1 MAFPITVDERRRWLY
16 TLKQAP
22 ALRHTRTSI
31 LLRLLG
37 RARPVEPGPGT
48 SVCMEGQEVDGVYLL
63 RSGEWKV
70 MAGGMVLLHLR
81 SGMSLG
87 VEALARGAWPVT
99 VKAVSASQALFIPRA
114 ELEVAAGAPRLG
126 LPAPGPRAEVVTFQT
141 QGMEL
146 PPAVLSTLVELVA
159 KVMVHDFG
167 DRVLLVRGGARE
179 TKGAVRGADGVF
191 RRTVGPRSTSHGAT
205 WMQPSGVP
213 GALDD
218 DFDCVLVDGLAVP
231 DGVTV
236 REVRLTPSAGEA
248 LGTACGAS
256 VLPTVLLSPW
266 KPRSSPSLKGRPLPD
281 EDEWDADA
289 PPPSCRLRL
298 DWERLV
304 ARPGDTRPL
313 AALGLDAGTRDALS
327 RWARAITGRRVG
339 LALSGGGVWGFYH
352 AHILRRLT
360 ALDVPVDFLSSSS
373 MGSLVGAYFCGT
385 ARDGREG
392 MDGLRRLRYR
402 AKHGHLSAAA
412 LSSVVTTQA
421 MEWLVRGDLGNMAL
435 EELPT
440 GFLPVTTD
448 LTTGRCV
455 VLEQGPLA
463 LAVRASGSA
472 PGVWAPT
479 LQPPARYVDGAF
491 TSMVPV
497 DVLLNAGADLV
508 FSSNIF
514 PAGHHQAARPLLP
527 GAVGLFLSALN
538 PVARARDLLASGV
551 LLLHRN
557 GDLESARGDLRY
569 DVGTRDHPL
578 LGSMRFTHVDAVLEE
593 AARDMALEQKLLEF
607 KQAWES
613 LRVRRTPCGGRR
625 AA

>member
-1 MAFPITVDERRRWLY
+1 MASPLTVDERRRWLY

-22 ALRHTRTSI
+22 ALRHTRASV
-31 LLRLLG
+31 LLRLLE
-37 RARPVEPGPGT
+37 RARPVEPQPG
-48 SVCMEGQEVDGVYLL
+48 EGICREGEPVEGIYLL
-63 RSGEWKV
+63 RSGEWRV
-70 MAGGMVLLHLR
+70 MAGGTVLLHLR

-87 VEALARGAWPVT
+87 VEALARGTWPVT
-99 VKAVSASQALFIPRA
+99 VTAGSASHALFLPRA
-114 ELEVAAGAPRLG
+114 ELEAVAAVPRHAGAAGRVD
-126 LPAPGPRAEVVTFQT
+126 VVTFRAQD
-141 QGMEL
+141 GLEL
-146 PPAVLSTLVELVA
+146 PPRVLSLLVELVA

-167 DRVLLVRGGARE
+167 DRVLLVRPGPKRME
-179 TKGAVRGADGVF
+179 GAVRGADGVF
-191 RRTVGPRSTSHGAT
+191 RRTVGPRA
-205 WMQPSGVP
+205 
-213 GALDD
+213 ALLPEGE
-218 DFDCVLVDGLAVP
+218 DFDCVLVDGVPVP
-231 DGVTV
+231 DGLTP
-236 REVRLTPSAGEA
+236 REVWLLPPGGAVDG
-248 LGTACGAS
+248 LGTPGAP

-266 KPRSSPSLKGRPLPD
+266 RPQGSPTLCGRSLPD
-281 EDEWDADA
+281 EDGWDEHA
-289 PPPSCRLRL
+289 PPPGCRLRL

-304 ARPGDTRPL
+304 VRPGDSRPL

-352 AHILRRLT
+352 VHLLRRLA
-360 ALDVPVDFLSSSS
+360 ALDVPVDFLSGAS
-373 MGSLVGAYFCGT
+373 MGSLVGAYYCGT

-392 MDGLRRLRYR
+392 LDGLRRLQHR
-402 AKHGHLSAAA
+402 ARGGHLSAAA

-421 MEWLVRGDLGNMAL
+421 MEWLVRGDLGDLAL
-435 EELPT
+435 EELPM

-455 VLEQGPLA
+455 VLEKGPLA

-514 PAGHHQAARPLLP
+514 PMGQHHATRPLLP

-538 PVARARDLLASGV
+538 PVARAKDLLASGV

-578 LGSMRFTHVDAVLEE
+578 LGSMRFTHVDEVLDE
-593 AARDMALEQKLLEF
+593 AARDMALEQKLLEL

-613 LRVRRTPCGGRR
+613 LRGRRNPSGGRR

>member
-1 MAFPITVDERRRWLY
+1 MPSPLTVDERRRWLY

-22 ALRHTRTSI
+22 VLRHARASA
-31 LLRLLG
+31 LLRLLE
-37 RARPVEPGPGT
+37 RARPVEPQPG
-48 SVCMEGQEVDGVYLL
+48 EGICREGEPVDGIYLL
-63 RSGEWKV
+63 RSGEWR
-70 MAGGMVLLHLR
+70 MTAGGTVLLHLR

-87 VEALARGAWPVT
+87 VEALARGTWPVT
-99 VKAVSASQALFIPRA
+99 VTAASASHALFLPRA
-114 ELEVAAGAPRLG
+114 ELEAVATVPRGGATPRTD
-126 LPAPGPRAEVVTFQT
+126 VVTFRAQ
-141 QGMEL
+141 QGLEL
-146 PPAVLSTLVELVA
+146 PPAMLSVLVELVA

-167 DRVLLVRGGARE
+167 DRVLLVRAG
-179 TKGAVRGADGVF
+179 TKRTDGAVRGADRVF
-191 RRTVGPRSTSHGAT
+191 RRTVT
-205 WMQPSGVP
+205 P
-213 GALDD
+213 GAPLLPESE
-218 DFDCVLVDGLAVP
+218 DFDCVLVDGAPVP
-231 DGVTV
+231 EALTP
-236 REVRLTPSAGEA
+236 REVRLMPPGGEA
-248 LGTACGAS
+248 DGVGTPGAP

-266 KPRSSPSLKGRPLPD
+266 RPMGSPTLRGRSLPAEDGWD
-281 EDEWDADA
+281 EDA
-289 PPPSCRLRL
+289 PPPGCRLRL

-304 ARPGDTRPL
+304 VRPGDSRPL
-313 AALGLDAGTRDALS
+313 AALGLDAGTLDALS

-352 AHILRRLT
+352 VHLLRRLA
-360 ALDVPVDFLSSSS
+360 ALDVPVDFLSSAS
-373 MGSLVGAYFCGT
+373 MGSLVGAYYCGT

-392 MDGLRRLRYR
+392 LDGLRRLQHR
-402 AKHGHLSAAA
+402 ARGGHLSAAA

-421 MEWLVRGDLGNMAL
+421 MEWLVRGDLGDLAL
-435 EELPT
+435 EELPM

-455 VLEQGPLA
+455 VLEKGPLA

-497 DVLLNAGADLV
+497 DVLLHAGADLI

-514 PAGHHQAARPLLP
+514 PAGHHHAARPLLP

-538 PVARARDLLASGV
+538 PVARAKDLLASGV
-551 LLLHRN
+551 LLLHRS

-569 DVGTRDHPL
+569 DVGTREHPL
-578 LGSMRFTHVDAVLEE
+578 LGSMRFTHVDEVLDE
-593 AARDMALEQKLLEF
+593 AARDMDLEQKLLEL
-607 KQAWES
+607 KQAWEA
-613 LRVRRTPCGGRR
+613 LRGRRNAAGGRR

>member
-1 MAFPITVDERRRWLY
+1 MASPLTVEERRRWLY

-22 ALRHTRTSI
+22 ALRHTRTSV

-37 RARPVEPGPGT
+37 RARPVEPAPGQV
-48 SVCMEGQEVDGVYLL
+48 VCQEGREVDGVYLL

-70 MAGGMVLLHLR
+70 MAAGAVLLHLR

-87 VEALARGAWPVT
+87 VEALARGTWPVT
-99 VKAVSASQALFIPRA
+99 VTAVSASQALFIPRM
-114 ELEVAAGAPRLG
+114 ELEVAAGAPRHGVSGHESRADVVTFRSQGLG
-126 LPAPGPRAEVVTFQT
+126 LP
-141 QGMEL
+141 
-146 PPAVLSTLVELVA
+146 PASLSLLVELVA
-159 KVMVHDFG
+159 KVMAHDFG
-167 DRVLLVRGGARE
+167 DRVLLVRAGKKRTE
-179 TKGAVRGADGVF
+179 GAVRGPDGVF
-191 RRTVGPRSTSHGAT
+191 RRTVGPSAPGL
-205 WMQPSGVP
+205 GDLLVP
-213 GALDD
+213 GG
-218 DFDCVLVDGLAVP
+218 DFDCVLLDGVEAP
-231 DGVTV
+231 EGVTV
-236 REVRLTPSAGEA
+236 REVRLIASSDAAPGMA
-248 LGTACGAS
+248 GAS

-266 KPRSSPSLKGRPLPD
+266 RPRASPTLRGRPLPQEDGWD
-281 EDEWDADA
+281 EDA
-289 PPPSCRLRL
+289 PPPLCRLRL
-298 DWERLV
+298 DWQRLV
-304 ARPGDTRPL
+304 VRAGDTRPL

-352 AHILRRLT
+352 AHILKRLT
-360 ALDVPVDFLSSSS
+360 ALEVPVDFLSSSS

-392 MDGLRRLRYR
+392 LDGLRRLRHR
-402 AKHGHLSAAA
+402 ARGGYLSAAA

-421 MEWLVRGDLGNMAL
+421 MEWLVRSDLGDLAL

-455 VLEQGPLA
+455 VLEKGPLA

-514 PAGHHQAARPLLP
+514 PASHHHAAQPLLP
-527 GAVGLFLSALN
+527 GPLGLFLSALN
-538 PVARARDLLASGV
+538 PVARAMDLLTSGV

-578 LGSMRFTHVDAVLEE
+578 LGSMRFTHVDDVLDE

-613 LRVRRTPCGGRR
+613 LRMRRNVSGGRR

>member
-1 MAFPITVDERRRWLY
+1 MASPITVDERRRWLY

-37 RARPVEPGPGT
+37 RARPVDPGPGT
-48 SVCMEGQEVDGVYLL
+48 GVCTEGQEVDGVYLL

-70 MAGGMVLLHLR
+70 TAGGMVLLHLR

-87 VEALARGAWPVT
+87 VEALARGTWPVT
-99 VKAVSASQALFIPRA
+99 VTAVSESQALFIPRA
-114 ELEVAAGAPRLG
+114 ELEGAAGAPRMG

-141 QGMEL
+141 QGLEL
-146 PPAVLSTLVELVA
+146 SPALLSTLVELVA

-167 DRVLLVRGGARE
+167 DRVLLLRAGTRG

-191 RRTVGPRSTSHGAT
+191 RRTVGPRGTPHGAP
-205 WMQPSGVP
+205 W
-213 GALDD
+213 AELEE
-218 DFDCVLVDGLAVP
+218 DFDCVLLDGLPAP
-231 DGVTV
+231 EGMTA
-236 REVRLTPSAGEA
+236 REVRLVPSLMPSHDEA
-248 LGTACGAS
+248 LGTASGAS

-281 EDEWDADA
+281 EDGWDADA

-298 DWERLV
+298 DWERLPV
-304 ARPGDTRPL
+304 RPGDTRPL

-360 ALDVPVDFLSSSS
+360 ALDVPVDFLSSAS

-421 MEWLVRGDLGNMAL
+421 VEWMVRGDLGNLAL

-538 PVARARDLLASGV
+538 PVARAKDLLASGV

>member
-31 LLRLLG
+31 LLRLLS

-48 SVCMEGQEVDGVYLL
+48 GVCTEGQEVDGVYLL

-70 MAGGMVLLHLR
+70 TAGGTVLLHLR
-81 SGMSLG
+81 AGMSLG
-87 VEALARGAWPVT
+87 VEALARGVWPVT
-99 VKAVSASQALFIPRA
+99 VTAVTLSQALFIPRA
-114 ELEVAAGAPRLG
+114 ELEVAAGAPRVG

-141 QGMEL
+141 QGLEL

-167 DRVLLVRGGARE
+167 DRVLLVRAGRRG

-191 RRTVGPRSTSHGAT
+191 RRTVGPGGAAHVES
-205 WMQPSGVP
+205 WVAPLVAS
-213 GALDD
+213 DE
-218 DFDCVLVDGLAVP
+218 DFDCVLVDGLPVP
-231 DGVTV
+231 DGVTA
-236 REVRLTPSAGEA
+236 REVRLVPSAGEA
-248 LGTACGAS
+248 VVASGAS

-266 KPRSSPSLKGRPLPD
+266 KPGSSSSLKGRPLPD
-281 EDEWDADA
+281 EDGWDSDA

-298 DWERLV
+298 DWERLLV
-304 ARPGDTRPL
+304 RPGDTRPL

-360 ALDVPVDFLSSSS
+360 ALDVPVDFLSSAS

-392 MDGLRRLRYR
+392 LDGLRRLRYR

-421 MEWLVRGDLGNMAL
+421 MEWLVRGDLGDLAL

-514 PAGHHQAARPLLP
+514 PAGHHQASSPLLP

-538 PVARARDLLASGV
+538 PVARAKDLLASGV

-578 LGSMRFTHVDAVLEE
+578 LGSMRFTHVDAVLDE

>member
-1 MAFPITVDERRRWLY
+1 MASPLTVDERRRWLY

-22 ALRHTRTSI
+22 ALRHTRASV
-31 LLRLLG
+31 LLRLLE
-37 RARPVEPGPGT
+37 RARPVEPLPG
-48 SVCMEGQEVDGVYLL
+48 EGICREGDPVDGVYLL
-63 RSGEWKV
+63 RSGEWRV
-70 MAGGMVLLHLR
+70 TAGGTVLLHLR

-99 VKAVSASQALFIPRA
+99 VTAESASSHALFLPRA
-114 ELEVAAGAPRLG
+114 ELEAAAGTPRHAG
-126 LPAPGPRAEVVTFQT
+126 IPPRVDVVTFRT
-141 QGMEL
+141 QGLEL

-167 DRVLLVRGGARE
+167 DRVLLVHAG
-179 TKGAVRGADGVF
+179 TKRAEGTVRGADGVF
-191 RRTVGPRSTSHGAT
+191 RRTVGPRSPFFTEGE
-205 WMQPSGVP
+205 
-213 GALDD
+213 
-218 DFDCVLVDGLAVP
+218 DFDCVLVEGVPVPEGLTP
-231 DGVTV
+231 
-236 REVRLTPSAGEA
+236 REVLLVPPGGEA
-248 LGTACGAS
+248 DGAGPPGAP

-266 KPRSSPSLKGRPLPD
+266 RPRASPTLRGRALPD
-281 EDEWDADA
+281 EDGWDEDA
-289 PPPSCRLRL
+289 PPPGCRLRL
-298 DWERLV
+298 DWERLMV
-304 ARPGDTRPL
+304 RPGDSRPL

-352 AHILRRLT
+352 VHLLRRLA
-360 ALDVPVDFLSSSS
+360 ALDVPVDFLSGAS
-373 MGSLVGAYFCGT
+373 MGSLVGAYYCGT

-392 MDGLRRLRYR
+392 LDGLRRLQHR
-402 AKHGHLSAAA
+402 ASGGHLSAAA

-421 MEWLVRGDLGNMAL
+421 MEWLVRGDLGDLAL
-435 EELPT
+435 EELPM

-455 VLEQGPLA
+455 VLEKGPLA

-497 DVLLNAGADLV
+497 EVLLNAGADLV

-514 PAGHHQAARPLLP
+514 PAGHHHAARPLLP

-538 PVARARDLLASGV
+538 PVARAKDLLASGV

-578 LGSMRFTHVDAVLEE
+578 MGSMRFTHVDAVLDE
-593 AARDMALEQKLLEF
+593 AARDMGLEQKLLEL

-613 LRVRRTPCGGRR
+613 LRVRRTPSGGKR

>member
-1 MAFPITVDERRRWLY
+1 MASPLTVEERRRWLY

-22 ALRHTRTSI
+22 ALRHTRTSV

-37 RARPVEPGPGT
+37 RARPVEPAPGEG
-48 SVCMEGQEVDGVYLL
+48 VCQEGQEVDGVYLL

-70 MAGGMVLLHLR
+70 TAGGTVLLHLR

-87 VEALARGAWPVT
+87 VEALARGIWPVT
-99 VKAVSASQALFIPRA
+99 VTAVSASQALFIPRA
-114 ELEVAAGAPRLG
+114 ELELAAGAPRHG
-126 LPAPGPRAEVVTFQT
+126 VFATGPRTDVVTFRT
-141 QGMEL
+141 QGLEL
-146 PPAVLSTLVELVA
+146 PPAALSVLVELVA
-159 KVMVHDFG
+159 KVMAHDFG
-167 DRVLLVRGGARE
+167 DRVLLVRAG
-179 TKGAVRGADGVF
+179 TKRTEAAVRGPDGVF
-191 RRTVGPRSTSHGAT
+191 RRTVGPGTLESCAAMAPDG
-205 WMQPSGVP
+205 
-213 GALDD
+213 
-218 DFDCVLVDGLAVP
+218 DFDCVLLDGLAAP

-236 REVRLTPSAGEA
+236 REVRLVASSDAAVGMA
-248 LGTACGAS
+248 GAS

-266 KPRSSPSLKGRPLPD
+266 RPRASPTLRGRPLPD
-281 EDEWDADA
+281 EDGWDADA
-289 PPPSCRLRL
+289 PPPICRLRL

-304 ARPGDTRPL
+304 VRPGDTRPL

-392 MDGLRRLRYR
+392 LDGLRRLRHR
-402 AKHGHLSAAA
+402 ARSGHLSAAA

-421 MEWLVRGDLGNMAL
+421 MEWLVRGDLGSLSL

-527 GAVGLFLSALN
+527 GPVGLFLSALN
-538 PVARARDLLASGV
+538 PVARAMDLLTSGV
-551 LLLHRN
+551 LLLHRS

-578 LGSMRFTHVDAVLEE
+578 LGSMRFTHVDEVLDE

-613 LRVRRTPCGGRR
+613 LRVRRNPSGGRR

>member
-1 MAFPITVDERRRWLY
+1 MPSPLTVDERRRWLY

-22 ALRHTRTSI
+22 VLRHARASA
-31 LLRLLG
+31 LLRLLE
-37 RARPVEPGPGT
+37 RARPVEPQPG
-48 SVCMEGQEVDGVYLL
+48 EGICREGEPVDGIYLL
-63 RSGEWKV
+63 RSGEWR
-70 MAGGMVLLHLR
+70 MTTGGTVLLHLR

-87 VEALARGAWPVT
+87 VEALARGTWPVT
-99 VKAVSASQALFIPRA
+99 VTAASASHALFLPRV
-114 ELEVAAGAPRLG
+114 ELEAVAAVLRPGSPGGGAAARPD
-126 LPAPGPRAEVVTFQT
+126 VVTFHAQ
-141 QGMEL
+141 QGLDL
-146 PPAVLSTLVELVA
+146 PPATRSVLVELVA

-167 DRVLLVRGGARE
+167 DRVLLVRAGAKR
-179 TKGAVRGADGVF
+179 TKGAVRGADRVF
-191 RRTVGPRSTSHGAT
+191 RRTVA
-205 WMQPSGVP
+205 P
-213 GALDD
+213 GAPLLAEGE
-218 DFDCVLVDGLAVP
+218 DFDCVLVDGVP
-231 DGVTV
+231 VPEVLTP
-236 REVRLTPSAGEA
+236 REVRLVPPGGGETNRV
-248 LGTACGAS
+248 GTQGAP
-256 VLPTVLLSPW
+256 VLLTVLLSPW
-266 KPRSSPSLKGRPLPD
+266 RSQGSTMLQGRSLPD
-281 EDEWDADA
+281 EDGWDEEA
-289 PPPSCRLRL
+289 PPPGCRLRL

-304 ARPGDTRPL
+304 VRPGDSRPL

-352 AHILRRLT
+352 AHLLRRLA
-360 ALDVPVDFLSSSS
+360 ALDVPVDFLSGAS
-373 MGSLVGAYFCGT
+373 MGSLVGAYYCGT

-392 MDGLRRLRYR
+392 LDGLRRLQHR
-402 AKHGHLSAAA
+402 ARVGHLSAAA

-421 MEWLVRGDLGNMAL
+421 MEWLVRGDLGDLAL
-435 EELPT
+435 EELPM

-455 VLEQGPLA
+455 VLEKGPLA

-497 DVLLNAGADLV
+497 DVLLHAGADLV

-514 PAGHHQAARPLLP
+514 PAGHHHAARPLLP

-538 PVARARDLLASGV
+538 PVARAKDLLASGV

-569 DVGTRDHPL
+569 DVGTREHPL
-578 LGSMRFTHVDAVLEE
+578 LGSMRFTHVDEVLDE
-593 AARDMALEQKLLEF
+593 AARDMGLEQKLLEF
-607 KQAWES
+607 KQAWEA
-613 LRVRRTPCGGRR
+613 LRGRRSAAGGRR

>member
-1 MAFPITVDERRRWLY
+1 MASPLTVEERRRWLY
-16 TLKQAP
+16 TLRQAP
-22 ALRHTRTSI
+22 ALRHTRTSV

-37 RARPVEPGPGT
+37 RARPVEPVPGEGM
-48 SVCMEGQEVDGVYLL
+48 CQEGQEVAGIYLL

-70 MAGGMVLLHLR
+70 TAGGVVLLHLR

-87 VEALARGAWPVT
+87 VEALARGIWPVT
-99 VKAVSASQALFIPRA
+99 VTAVSASQALFIPRT
-114 ELEVAAGAPRLG
+114 ELEVAAGAPRHG
-126 LPAPGPRAEVVTFQT
+126 IPGPGARADVVTFQT
-141 QGMEL
+141 QGLEL
-146 PPAVLSTLVELVA
+146 PPAVLSLLVELVA

-167 DRVLLVRGGARE
+167 DRVLLVRAGKKRTE
-179 TKGAVRGADGVF
+179 GAVRGPDGVF
-191 RRTVGPRSTSHGAT
+191 HRTVGHSAPLLAA
-205 WMQPSGVP
+205 
-213 GALDD
+213 ALAQEA
-218 DFDCVLVDGLAVP
+218 DFDCVLLDGLAAP
-231 DGVTV
+231 DGVTA
-236 REVRLTPSAGEA
+236 REVRLVPSGDAAVGMA
-248 LGTACGAS
+248 GAS

-266 KPRSSPSLKGRPLPD
+266 RPRVSPTLRGRPLPD
-281 EDEWDADA
+281 EDGWDEDA
-289 PPPSCRLRL
+289 PPPFCRLRL
-298 DWERLV
+298 DWERWV
-304 ARPGDTRPL
+304 VRAGDTRPL
-313 AALGLDAGTRDALS
+313 VALGLDAGTRDALS

-392 MDGLRRLRYR
+392 LDGLRRLRHR
-402 AKHGHLSAAA
+402 AKSGHLTAAA

-421 MEWLVRGDLGNMAL
+421 MEWLVRGDLGSLAL

-455 VLEQGPLA
+455 VLEKGPLA

-527 GAVGLFLSALN
+527 GPVGLFLSALN
-538 PVARARDLLASGV
+538 PVARAMDLLTSGV

-557 GDLESARGDLRY
+557 GDLESSRGDLRY

-578 LGSMRFTHVDAVLEE
+578 LGSMRFTHVDDVLDE

-607 KQAWES
+607 KQAWET
-613 LRVRRTPCGGRR
+613 LRMRRNVCGGRR

>member
-1 MAFPITVDERRRWLY
+1 MASPITVDERRRWLY

-37 RARPVEPGPGT
+37 RARLVEPAPGGC
-48 SVCMEGQEVDGVYLL
+48 VCTEGQEVDGVYLL

-70 MAGGMVLLHLR
+70 TAGGTVLLHLR

-99 VKAVSASQALFIPRA
+99 VTAVAASQALFIPRA

-141 QGMEL
+141 QGLEL
-146 PPAVLSTLVELVA
+146 PPGVLSTLVELVA

-167 DRVLLVRGGARE
+167 DRVLLLRAGRRG
-179 TKGAVRGADGVF
+179 TKDAVRGPDGVF
-191 RRTVGPRSTSHGAT
+191 RRTVGTRGTSHAA
-205 WMQPSGVP
+205 PRV
-213 GALDD
+213 AAEE
-218 DFDCVLVDGLAVP
+218 DFDCVLLDGLAAP
-231 DGVTV
+231 DGVV
-236 REVRLTPSAGEA
+236 AREVRLVPAGGEA
-248 LGTACGAS
+248 VGTASGAS

-266 KPRSSPSLKGRPLPD
+266 KVRGSPRNNPGLQGRPLPD
-281 EDEWDADA
+281 EDGWDVDA

-298 DWERLV
+298 DWERL
-304 ARPGDTRPL
+304 ASRPGDTRPL
-313 AALGLDAGTRDALS
+313 DALGLDAGTRDALS
-327 RWARAITGRRVG
+327 RWARAITCRRVG

-352 AHILRRLT
+352 AHLLRRLT

-392 MDGLRRLRYR
+392 LDGLRRLRHR
-402 AKHGHLSAAA
+402 ARSGHLSAAA

-421 MEWLVRGDLGNMAL
+421 MEWLVRGDLGDLTL

-497 DVLLNAGADLV
+497 DVLLNAGADLI
-508 FSSNIF
+508 FSNNIF
-514 PAGHHQAARPLLP
+514 PAGHHQAASPLLP
-527 GAVGLFLSALN
+527 GAVGRFLSALN
-538 PVARARDLLASGV
+538 PVARAMDLLTSGV

-578 LGSMRFTHVDAVLEE
+578 RGSMRFTHVDDVLDE

-607 KQAWES
+607 KQAWEA
-613 LRVRRTPCGGRR
+613 LRVRRNPSGGRK

>member
-1 MAFPITVDERRRWLY
+1 MASPLTVDERRRWLY

-22 ALRHTRTSI
+22 VLRHARASALI
-31 LLRLLG
+31 RLLE
-37 RARPVEPGPGT
+37 RARPVEPRPGE
-48 SVCMEGQEVDGVYLL
+48 VLCREGEPVDGLYLL
-63 RSGEWKV
+63 RSGEWRV
-70 MAGGMVLLHLR
+70 TSAGTVLLHLR
-81 SGMSLG
+81 AGMSLG
-87 VEALARGAWPVT
+87 VEALARGTWPVT
-99 VKAVSASQALFIPRA
+99 VTAASASHALFLPRE
-114 ELEVAAGAPRLG
+114 ELEAVTVVPRGGAAA
-126 LPAPGPRAEVVTFQT
+126 RADVVTFRAA
-141 QGMEL
+141 QGLEL
-146 PPAVLSTLVELVA
+146 PPATLSMLVELVA

-167 DRVLLVRGGARE
+167 DRVLLVRAGAKRAE
-179 TKGAVRGADGVF
+179 GTVRGADRVF
-191 RRTVGPRSTSHGAT
+191 RRTVA
-205 WMQPSGVP
+205 P
-213 GALDD
+213 GAPLLAEGE
-218 DFDCVLVDGLAVP
+218 DFDCVLVDGVP
-231 DGVTV
+231 VPESLTP
-236 REVRLTPSAGEA
+236 REVRLVPPEGEA
-248 LGTACGAS
+248 DGVGTPGAP

-266 KPRSSPSLKGRPLPD
+266 QPQGSPTLRGRSLPD
-281 EDEWDADA
+281 EDGWDEEA
-289 PPPSCRLRL
+289 PPPPGCRLRL

-304 ARPGDTRPL
+304 VRPGDARPL

-352 AHILRRLT
+352 VHLLRRLA
-360 ALDVPVDFLSSSS
+360 ALDVPVDLLSGAS
-373 MGSLVGAYFCGT
+373 MGSLVGAYYCGT

-392 MDGLRRLRYR
+392 LDGLRRLQHR
-402 AKHGHLSAAA
+402 ARGGHLSAAA

-421 MEWLVRGDLGNMAL
+421 MEWLVRGDLGDLAL
-435 EELPT
+435 EELAV

-455 VLEQGPLA
+455 VLEKGPLA

-497 DVLLNAGADLV
+497 DVLLHAGADLV

-514 PAGHHQAARPLLP
+514 PAGHQHAARPLLP

-538 PVARARDLLASGV
+538 PVARAKDLLASGV

-569 DVGTRDHPL
+569 DVGTREHPL
-578 LGSMRFTHVDAVLEE
+578 LGSMRFTHVDEVLDE
-593 AARDMALEQKLLEF
+593 AARDMGLEQKLLEL
-607 KQAWES
+607 KQAWEA
-613 LRVRRTPCGGRR
+613 LRVRRNPSGGRR

>member
-1 MAFPITVDERRRWLY
+1 MASPLTVDERRRWLY

-22 ALRHTRTSI
+22 VLRHARASA
-31 LLRLLG
+31 LLHLLE
-37 RARPVEPGPGT
+37 RARPVEPQPG
-48 SVCMEGQEVDGVYLL
+48 EGICREGEPVDGIYLL
-63 RSGEWKV
+63 RSGEWR
-70 MAGGMVLLHLR
+70 MTAGGTVLLHLR

-87 VEALARGAWPVT
+87 VEALARGTWPVT
-99 VKAVSASQALFIPRA
+99 VTAASASHALFLPRA
-114 ELEVAAGAPRLG
+114 ELEAVAVAPRVG
-126 LPAPGPRAEVVTFQT
+126 AAPRTDVVTFRAQ
-141 QGMEL
+141 QGLEL
-146 PPAVLSTLVELVA
+146 PPATLSVLVELVA

-167 DRVLLVRGGARE
+167 DRVLLVRAG
-179 TKGAVRGADGVF
+179 TKRTEGAVRGADRVF
-191 RRTVGPRSTSHGAT
+191 RRTVT
-205 WMQPSGVP
+205 P
-213 GALDD
+213 GAPLLPEGE
-218 DFDCVLVDGLAVP
+218 DFDCVLVDGVP
-231 DGVTV
+231 VPESLTP
-236 REVRLTPSAGEA
+236 REVRLVPLGGEA
-248 LGTACGAS
+248 DGLGRPGAP

-266 KPRSSPSLKGRPLPD
+266 RPQGSPTLRGRSLPD
-281 EDEWDADA
+281 EDGWDEEA
-289 PPPSCRLRL
+289 PPPGCRLRL

-304 ARPGDTRPL
+304 VRPGDSRPL

-352 AHILRRLT
+352 VHLLRRLA
-360 ALDVPVDFLSSSS
+360 ALDVPVDFLSSAS
-373 MGSLVGAYFCGT
+373 MGSLVGAYYCGT

-392 MDGLRRLRYR
+392 LDGLRRLQHR
-402 AKHGHLSAAA
+402 ARGGHLSAAA

-421 MEWLVRGDLGNMAL
+421 MEWLVRGDLGDLAL
-435 EELPT
+435 EELPM

-455 VLEQGPLA
+455 VLEKGPLA

-497 DVLLNAGADLV
+497 DVLLHSGADLI

-514 PAGHHQAARPLLP
+514 PAGHHHAARPLLP

-538 PVARARDLLASGV
+538 PVARAKDLLASGV
-551 LLLHRN
+551 LLLHRS

-569 DVGTRDHPL
+569 DVGTREHPL
-578 LGSMRFTHVDAVLEE
+578 LGSMRFTHVDEVLDE
-593 AARDMALEQKLLEF
+593 AARDMGLEQKLLEL
-607 KQAWES
+607 KQAWEA
-613 LRVRRTPCGGRR
+613 LRGRRNTAGGRR

>member
-1 MAFPITVDERRRWLY
+1 MASPLTVDERRRWLY

-22 ALRHTRTSI
+22 ALRHTRASV
-31 LLRLLG
+31 LLRLLE
-37 RARPVEPGPGT
+37 RARQVEPLPG
-48 SVCMEGQEVDGVYLL
+48 EGICREGEPVDGVYLL
-63 RSGEWKV
+63 RSGEWRV
-70 MAGGMVLLHLR
+70 TAGGTLLLHLR

-87 VEALARGAWPVT
+87 VEALARGTWPVT
-99 VKAVSASQALFIPRA
+99 VTAESASHALFLSRADLEAVVAVPRPG
-114 ELEVAAGAPRLG
+114 GA
-126 LPAPGPRAEVVTFQT
+126 APGADVVTFQA
-141 QGMEL
+141 QGLDL
-146 PPAVLSTLVELVA
+146 PPAVLSVLVELVA

-167 DRVLLVRGGARE
+167 DRVLLVRAG
-179 TKGAVRGADGVF
+179 TKRMDSAVRGADGVF
-191 RRTVGPRSTSHGAT
+191 RRTSGPHAPLLLEGE
-205 WMQPSGVP
+205 
-213 GALDD
+213 
-218 DFDCVLVDGLAVP
+218 DFDCVLVEGVPVPEGLRP
-231 DGVTV
+231 
-236 REVRLTPSAGEA
+236 REVWLVPPGAEAVHAGA
-248 LGTACGAS
+248 PGAP

-266 KPRSSPSLKGRPLPD
+266 RPQGSPTLQGRPLPEEDGWD
-281 EDEWDADA
+281 EQA
-289 PPPSCRLRL
+289 PPPGCRLRL

-304 ARPGDTRPL
+304 VRPGDARPL
-313 AALGLDAGTRDALS
+313 EALGLDAGTRDALS

-352 AHILRRLT
+352 VHLLRRLA
-360 ALDVPVDFLSSSS
+360 ALDVPVDLLSSAS
-373 MGSLVGAYFCGT
+373 MGSLVGAYYCGT

-392 MDGLRRLRYR
+392 LDGLRRLQHR
-402 AKHGHLSAAA
+402 ARGGHLSAAA

-421 MEWLVRGDLGNMAL
+421 MEWLVRGDLGDLAL
-435 EELPT
+435 EELPM

-455 VLEQGPLA
+455 VLEKGPLA

-497 DVLLNAGADLV
+497 DVLLDAGADLV

-514 PAGHHQAARPLLP
+514 PSGHHHAARPLLP

-538 PVARARDLLASGV
+538 PVARAKDLLASGV

-569 DVGTRDHPL
+569 DVGARDQPL
-578 LGSMRFTHVDAVLEE
+578 LGAMRFTHVDEVLDE
-593 AARDMALEQKLLEF
+593 AARDMGLEQKLLEL

-613 LRVRRTPCGGRR
+613 LRTRGHAAGGRR

>member
-1 MAFPITVDERRRWLY
+1 MASPLTVDERRRWLY

-22 ALRHTRTSI
+22 ALRHTRASV

-37 RARPVEPGPGT
+37 RARLVEPAAGDG
-48 SVCMEGQEVDGVYLL
+48 VCREGEEVDGIYLL
-63 RSGEWKV
+63 RSGEWEV
-70 MAGGMVLLHLR
+70 TAGGSVLLHLR

-87 VEALARGAWPVT
+87 VEALARGTWPVT
-99 VKAVSASQALFIPRA
+99 VTARSASHALFIPRA
-114 ELEVAAGAPRLG
+114 ELDAVAAAPRHG
-126 LPAPGPRAEVVTFQT
+126 GAGAGSGPRAEVVTFRT
-141 QGMEL
+141 QGLEL

-167 DRVLLVRGGARE
+167 DRVLLVRAG
-179 TKGAVRGADGVF
+179 TKRTEGAVRGADGVY
-191 RRTVGPRSTSHGAT
+191 RRAVGPRAREAGGA
-205 WMQPSGVP
+205 PFVAP
-213 GALDD
+213 DE

-231 DGVTV
+231 EGLAT
-236 REVRLTPSAGEA
+236 REVRLVPPEGEADAGELSRA
-248 LGTACGAS
+248 P
-256 VLPTVLLSPW
+256 VLSTVLLSPW
-266 KPRSSPSLKGRPLPD
+266 RSQGSPTLRGRSLPD
-281 EDEWDADA
+281 EDGWDEAA
-289 PPPSCRLRL
+289 PPPGCRLRL

-304 ARPGDTRPL
+304 ARRGDSRPL

-352 AHILRRLT
+352 VHLLRRLA

-392 MDGLRRLRYR
+392 LDGLRRLQHR
-402 AKHGHLSAAA
+402 AKVGHLSAAA

-421 MEWLVRGDLGNMAL
+421 MEWLVRGDLGDLAL

-440 GFLPVTTD
+440 TFLPVTTD
-448 LTTGRCV
+448 LSTGRCV
-455 VLEQGPLA
+455 VLEKGPLA

-497 DVLLNAGADLV
+497 DVLLDAGADLV

-514 PAGHHQAARPLLP
+514 PMGHHHAARPLLP

-538 PVARARDLLASGV
+538 PVARAKDLLASGV
-551 LLLHRN
+551 LLLHRS

-569 DVGTRDHPL
+569 DVGPRDHPL
-578 LGSMRFTHVDAVLEE
+578 LGSMRFSHVDDVLDE
-593 AARDMALEQKLLEF
+593 AARDMDLEQKLLEL

-613 LRVRRTPCGGRR
+613 LRVRRNTGGGRR